1 MEYEMIIAVKAMR
14 VQSSLGTVG
23 RAVQAGV
30 RGLVMLFVLACCVLR
45 AEEAVQAPVPESVA
59 DFKASAS
66 APVPLN
72 WTSSDLVALGLI
84 VLGATVVF
92 IPVPKFRSEKPVQK
106 PTEAPVREVCRT
118 APLGGR
124 SSLGADRTTMKQT
137 STI

>member
-1 MEYEMIIAVKAMR
+1 MEYGMMIAVKAMR
-14 VQSSLGTVG
+14 VQSSLGTAG

-45 AEEAVQAPVPESVA
+45 AEEALQTPTPKSAA
-59 DFKASAS
+59 DLKSSAS

-72 WTSSDLVALGLI
+72 WTSSDLIALGLI

-92 IPVPKFRSEKPVQK
+92 IPVPKFRSGKAEKK
-106 PTEAPVREVCRT
+106 PAEAPVREVCRT
-118 APLGGR
+118 APHGGR
-124 SSLGADRTTMKQT
+124 SSLGADRTPAKQA